1 MQRQDWHVKCVEWFE
16 DLFEVSRTGSVV
28 IPVLIMGGVVLLVYL
43 TGGIKYVYSHT
54 MYLAIFAAA
63 FFHGIKG
70 GVISGLVGGFVL
82 GPFMPLDVATG
93 EMQEA
98 FNWLY
103 RTGFFTLIGLLCGSG
118 FEAARYPMDQLKRQ
132 AGRDALTGLPNRFA
146 LVEDL
151 EKERSS
157 GNELQPGTFMLFSL
171 ENAAEI
177 RSHFGFEAMDD
188 VIRQLAICISET
200 LEGDAYHLYPNLL
213 GVLFFGK
220 DVSEISVLARSL
232 EEKVQL
238 PYESNGISLH
248 GEILIACTDI
258 VGMKEEPELFLRQC
272 EAALQDLAKQAQR
285 STCLSFRLDG
295 ETGMENLKLLGELK
309 ESLGLGHL
317 RLHFQPKV
325 GIQARII
332 TSGEA
337 LIRWEHPRLGDIP
350 PGRFIP
356 SVENST
362 LIIQVTD
369 WVIDSALSQMVRWRE
384 DGFEI
389 PLAVNVSMRNL
400 IQPDFADKVMR
411 SLDLYKVEGRFLEL
425 EITESAIMQDVESS
439 IEKLKI
445 LTRMHINISIDD
457 FGTGFSSLSY
467 LRKIPAGKIKIDQ
480 TFIKDMVRE
489 EETRQIVETSVNLA
503 HGLGKLVVAEGVEDK
518 ETFDLLGEIGCD
530 EAQGYFISRP
540 LPARQFFDLNR
551 NWTADS
557 FHQGA

>member
-1 MQRQDWHVKCVEWFE
+1 MQHQDWHVKCVEWFE

-28 IPVLIMGGVVLLVYL
+28 ISVLIMGGVVLLVYI
-43 TGGIKYVYSHT
+43 TGGAKYVYSHT
-54 MYLAIFAAA
+54 MYLAIIAAA

-70 GVISGLVGGFVL
+70 GVVSGLIGGLAL

-103 RTGFFTLIGLLCGSG
+103 RTGFFALIGLLCGSG
-118 FEAARYPMDQLKRQ
+118 FEAARYPMNQLKRQ
-132 AGRDALTGLPNRFA
+132 AGRNTLTGLPNRFA

-151 EKERSS
+151 EKKRSS
-157 GNELQPGTFMLFSL
+157 GNELQPGTFMFFSL

-177 RSHFGFEAMDD
+177 RSHFGFGAMDD
-188 VIRQLAICISET
+188 VIRQLAIRISET
-200 LEGDAYHLYPNLL
+200 VEGDAYHLYPNLL

-220 DVSEISVLARSL
+220 DVSQTSALSGSL
-232 EEKVQL
+232 EEKIQL
-238 PYESNGISLH
+238 PYESNGIPLH

-258 VGMKEEPELFLRQC
+258 TAEEGSELFLRRC
-272 EAALQDLAKQAQR
+272 EAALQDLAKQPQR
-285 STCLSFRLDG
+285 STSLSFRLDG

-325 GIQARII
+325 NIRTRTI
-332 TSGEA
+332 TSAEA
-337 LIRWEHPRLGDIP
+337 LIRWEHPGLGNIS

-369 WVIDSALSQMVRWRE
+369 WVIDNALSQMVRWRE
-384 DGFEI
+384 DGLEI
-389 PLAVNVSMRNL
+389 PVAVNVSMRNL
-400 IQPDFADKVMR
+400 VQPDFSDKVMR
-411 SLDLYKVEGRFLEL
+411 SLDLYQIEGKFLEL
-425 EITESAIMQDVESS
+425 EITESAIMQDIAGS
-439 IEKLKI
+439 IEKLKV

-467 LRKIPAGKIKIDQ
+467 LRRIPAGKIKIDQ
-480 TFIKDMVRE
+480 SFIKNMLRE
-489 EETRQIVETSVNLA
+489 EETRQIVETSINLA
-503 HGLGKLVVAEGVEDK
+503 HGLGKLVVAEGVEDR

-530 EAQGYFISRP
+530 EAQGFFISRP
-540 LPARQFFDLNR
+540 MPALQFFDLNKS
-551 NWTADS
+551 WTTDS
-557 FHQGA
+557 LNTGG